1 MMRNDYRRALILLR
15 GNAPGVSGHVRL
27 ERRTLMGSMY
37 FLLQAP
43 PDCAVL
49 RAALVGRNKGG
60 YYACALGEAA
70 RDSRG
75 QAVLSYS
82 FDPRSICGRELEQ
95 YQLIAVSCASASGC
109 DIALYGNIAGHA
121 DLDWDQVRGALC
133 ALYDEGEAAAEL
145 PESAPEETNSA
156 AEAEEE
162 QAAPQPEAEEAPQT
176 AGQLLE
182 IDMDAPWPETI
193 EPLRPLF
200 QLSVPMENPPDE
212 EYGYIAVAMPD
223 GSAYPYCAVGVLAED
238 GAPISVRYGLPS
250 AWSAQPPAGLEDYTW
265 VGDQNQGW
273 WITQVDLYNCSRAS
287 PQPMR

>member
-15 GNAPGVSGHVRL
+15 GNAPGYSGHVRL

-43 PDCAVL
+43 PDCETL
-49 RAALVGRNKGG
+49 QAALVGRNKGG

-75 QAVLSYS
+75 QAALSYR
-82 FDPRSICGRELEQ
+82 FDPRNICGRELEQ
-95 YQLIAVSCASASGC
+95 YQLIAVSCASAQGC
-109 DIALYGNIAGHA
+109 DAALYGNIAGHA
-121 DLDWDQVRGALC
+121 DLDWDQVRSALC
-133 ALYDEGEAAAEL
+133 ALYDESEAAAEL
-145 PESAPEETNSA
+145 PEIAPEEMIFNVN
-156 AEAEEE
+156 AEDVQTVQTED
-162 QAAPQPEAEEAPQT
+162 EEAPQT

-212 EYGYIAVAMPD
+212 EYSYIAVAMPD
-223 GSAYPYCAVGVLAED
+223 GSAYPYCAVGILAED
-238 GAPISVRYGLPS
+238 GAPVSVRYGLPS

-273 WITQVDLYNCSRAS
+273 WITQVDLYNYGRI
-287 PQPMR
+287 